1 MPHDEAMELEEEA
14 AKNDR
19 QNMFRQNSGK
29 KGRTFPDYNP
39 STPKIHCI
47 KLQQPTYED
56 RLRFCN
62 FAGCFQWLQLPRCK
76 VNNIFLMPKKMK
88 EIFEKM

>member
-1 MPHDEAMELEEEA
+1 MELEEEA

-47 KLQQPTYED
+47 KLQQPTCED
-56 RLRFCN
+56 RLRFPN
-62 FAGCFQWLQLPRCK
+62 FAGWFQWSLLPHCK
-76 VNNIFLMPKKMK
+76 VNNIFFNAK
-88 EIFEKM
+88 ENEGNF

>member
-14 AKNDR
+14 TRNDR
-19 QNMFRQNSGK
+19 RNMFRWNSGK

-39 STPKIHCI
+39 STPKIHYI

-62 FAGCFQWLQLPRCK
+62 FAGCFQWLQLSRCK
-76 VNNIFLMPKKMK
+76 VNNIFLNAK
-88 EIFEKM
+88 ENEENF